1 MVWKNPKLWGL
12 IITVVLAL
20 VGAFT
25 GMDIKKS
32 ICGDEPSVMEVPAP
46 AAAVPAVVVPGSLP
60 IDKL

>member
-32 ICGDEPSVMEVPAP
+32 ICGDEGSVMEAPAP
-46 AAAVPAVVVPGSLP
+46 VGVLP
-60 IDKL
+60 INKQ